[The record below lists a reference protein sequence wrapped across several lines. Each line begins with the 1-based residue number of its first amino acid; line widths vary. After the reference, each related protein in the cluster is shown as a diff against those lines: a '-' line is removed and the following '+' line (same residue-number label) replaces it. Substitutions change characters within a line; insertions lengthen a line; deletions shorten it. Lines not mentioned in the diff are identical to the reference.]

1 MIGGMVMKTFG
12 TTTPQQRT
20 LSITPI
26 HKPDAMTSVPQ
37 RNLEQKFNML
47 RETSNTPVYKIK
59 RLKTEEI
66 MACRIYRFRRMN
78 LSEQN

>member
-1 MIGGMVMKTFG
+1 
-12 TTTPQQRT
+12 
-20 LSITPI
+20 
-26 HKPDAMTSVPQ
+26 
-37 RNLEQKFNML
+37 ML

-78 LSEQN
+78 LSEQNEKLALVNKTIEMSRNVEHDSILKIY